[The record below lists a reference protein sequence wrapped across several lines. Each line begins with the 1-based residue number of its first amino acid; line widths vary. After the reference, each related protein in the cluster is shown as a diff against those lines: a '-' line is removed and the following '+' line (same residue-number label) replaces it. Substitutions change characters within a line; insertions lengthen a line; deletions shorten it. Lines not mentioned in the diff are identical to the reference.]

1 MKIWRLVTAVLVCT
15 VIGGGP
21 LLAQS
26 SAGQA
31 TASAQTPAGGA
42 RPQIVRRG
50 MVVLGSWAAANLVAG
65 TTGAIISD
73 NPRVAGIWEMNALWN
88 TVNLGLAGAT
98 LVAERRRT
106 DPTGATQ
113 LTLPAYREAS
123 HRLEKTLLFNA
134 GLDIGY
140 MTLGGW
146 LWERGSRGPGIS
158 SAGVGAER
166 LTGWGQALVLQGAFL
181 FVFDVVLAGRLAGDR
196 RTLGP
201 R

>member
-1 MKIWRLVTAVLVCT
+1 MTTVLVCT
-15 VIGGGP
+15 AIGGGG

-26 SAGQA
+26 SVDQA
-31 TASAQTPAGGA
+31 TASAQTPTGGE

-50 MVVLGSWAAANLVAG
+50 MAVLGSWAAANLAAG
-65 TTGAIISD
+65 TTGALISD
-73 NPRVAGIWEMNALWN
+73 DPRLAGFWEMNALWN
-88 TVNLGLAGAT
+88 TVNLGLAGGT
-98 LVAERRRT
+98 LVAENRRT
-106 DPTGATQ
+106 DPSGATE

-146 LWERGSRGPGIS
+146 LWERGSRGEGIS
-158 SAGVGAER
+158 SAGVSAER

-181 FVFDVVLAGRLAGDR
+181 FVFDVVLARRLAADR
-196 RTLGP
+196 RTLH
-201 R
+201 RR

>member
-1 MKIWRLVTAVLVCT
+1 MTAVLVCT
-15 VIGGGP
+15 AIGGGG

-26 SAGQA
+26 RVDQAG
-31 TASAQTPAGGA
+31 ASAQTPTAGA

-50 MVVLGSWAAANLVAG
+50 MIVLGSWAAANLAAG
-65 TTGAIISD
+65 TTGALISD
-73 NPRVAGIWEMNALWN
+73 DPRLAGFWEMNALWN
-88 TVNLGLAGAT
+88 TVNLGLAGGT
-98 LVAERRRT
+98 LVAERRT
-106 DPTGATQ
+106 DPSGATE
-113 LTLPAYREAS
+113 LTFPAYREAS

-146 LWERGSRGPGIS
+146 LWERGSRGDGMS
-158 SAGVGAER
+158 SAGVSAER

-181 FVFDVVLAGRLAGDR
+181 FVFDVVLARRLAGDR
-196 RTLGP
+196 RSLQDRRTAAP